1 MQPVK
6 ILEKQRGKNI
16 GNYFL
21 CLLVSE
27 PCLDGIKNDGEEEMD
42 CGGPCVKCSK

>member
-6 ILEKQRGKNI
+6 ILNKVEKI
-16 GNYFL
+16 LVMFFL